1 MLPDLA
7 EICVKIY
14 DETDFKEKLNKILWN
29 MYIGP
34 KEFEHWT
41 KNLIPTALRN
51 KRNIYGEKNVV
62 VENFANE
69 ATSIVDYCVHL
80 FSKDEPRLGAFVE
93 KLKSLKKDVEAG
105 CPNPPSKSKTDNLEQ
120 LVGVLKPPVVEV
132 NNPTVGSTKGQK
144 MLRIKRGKENAI
156 EKNLKG
162 KNSCSLCGGTD
173 HNKRTCPGRFE
184 VEDEVVLQKKVKA
197 SKSDTIYDTTKGILD
212 YQLKPQNVM
221 ETTVSPMVS

>member
-1 MLPDLA
+1 VNKKELEATLAAEGMLALQGFQGSRIIMQLMLA
-7 EICVKIY
+7 FQECFLISQR
-14 DETDFKEKLNKILWN
+14 
-29 MYIGP
+29 
-34 KEFEHWT
+34 HWT

-184 VEDEVVLQKKVKA
+184 VEDEVVLQKKCVKR
-197 SKSDTIYDTTKGILD
+197 KLC
-212 YQLKPQNVM
+212 LKKKCVKRKLFKKK
-221 ETTVSPMVS
+221 